1 MLAFALFMSVIVLSG
16 CSNLT
21 VLDPKGP
28 VAEQQANL
36 ILFSIGLMLFIVV
49 VVFVLFTVILVKYRE
64 RKSGPEYEP
73 PEIEGN
79 VFLEIVWTVIPII
92 ILIALAIPTVKTIY
106 ALEEPPE
113 ATAHKEPVVIH
124 ATSVDWKWV
133 FSYPEEDIETV
144 NYIHIPEDRPILFK
158 LASADSMGSFWIP
171 SLGGQ
176 EYTMSGM
183 MTELYLQA
191 DEPGE
196 YRGRNS
202 NFTGEGFTEQVFTV
216 TAQTEEEYA
225 EWVDEAQD
233 APELTQEKY
242 NELMLK
248 GHAEEMTFSS
258 THLQWVDHGMDAEYA
273 TRVRNGLPLDEYK
286 EGNSH
291 GSHGGHEGHDEHKD
305 HKDDESHD
313 SHEGHEN
320 HDEHSKSEDKGTH
333 SESH

>member
-1 MLAFALFMSVIVLSG
+1 MKSMLALGMILAAMVLSG

-36 ILFSIGLMLFIVV
+36 ILFSIGFMLFIVI
-49 VVFVLFTVILVKYRE
+49 VVFVLFTLILVKYRE

-73 PEIEGN
+73 PHIEGN
-79 VFLEIVWTVIPII
+79 VFLEIVWTIIPII
-92 ILIALAIPTVKTIY
+92 ILVVLAVPTVQTIM
-106 ALEEPPE
+106 ALEEAPE
-113 ATAHKEPVVIH
+113 ATSHKDPIVIH

-133 FSYPEEDIETV
+133 FSYPEENIETV
-144 NYIHIPEDRPILFK
+144 NYIHIPEDHPILFK

-183 MTELYLQA
+183 MNELYLQA
-191 DEPGE
+191 DVPGE
-196 YRGRNS
+196 YRGRNA
-202 NFTGEGFTEQVFTV
+202 NFTGEGFTEQTFTV
-216 TAQTEEEYA
+216 TAESQEEY
-225 EWVDEAQD
+225 EDWVAEAQD

-248 GHAEEMTFSS
+248 GHAEEMTFSE

-273 TRVRNGLPLDEYK
+273 TKVRNGESTDKDESSDMDHSDMNHDDDK
-286 EGNSH
+286 KDS
-291 GSHGGHEGHDEHKD
+291 EGH
-305 HKDDESHD
+305 SH
-313 SHEGHEN
+313 
-320 HDEHSKSEDKGTH
+320 
-333 SESH
+333 

>member
-1 MLAFALFMSVIVLSG
+1 MKSMLALSMFFAVMVLSG

-36 ILFSIGLMLFIVV
+36 ILFSIGFMLFIVV
-49 VVFVLFTVILVKYRE
+49 VVFVLFTLILVKYRE

-73 PEIEGN
+73 PHIEGN

-92 ILIALAIPTVKTIY
+92 ILVVLAIPTVQTIF
-106 ALEEPPE
+106 ALEEAPE
-113 ATAHKEPVVIH
+113 ATSHKDPIVIH

-133 FSYPEEDIETV
+133 FSYPEENIETV
-144 NYIHIPEDRPILFK
+144 NYLHIPEDHPILFK

-183 MTELYLQA
+183 MNELYLQA
-191 DEPGE
+191 DVPGE
-196 YRGRNS
+196 YRGRNA
-202 NFTGEGFTEQVFTV
+202 NFTGEGFTEQTFTV
-216 TAQTEEEYA
+216 TAESEEDYE
-225 EWVDEAQD
+225 EWVAEAQD

-248 GHAEEMTFSS
+248 GHVEEMTFSE

-273 TRVRNGLPLDEYK
+273 TKVRNGELNEEENLK
-286 EGNSH
+286 Q
-291 GSHGGHEGHDEHKD
+291 
-305 HKDDESHD
+305 DDDSHD
-313 SHEGHEN
+313 SHSDMN
-320 HDEHSKSEDKGTH
+320 HDDKKDSEEHSH
-333 SESH
+333 

>member
-1 MLAFALFMSVIVLSG
+1 MLAFVMFMSVFVLGG

-49 VVFVLFTVILVKYRE
+49 VVFVLFTLILVKYRE
-64 RKSGPEYEP
+64 RKSGPDYEP
-73 PEIEGN
+73 PDIEGST
-79 VFLEIVWTVIPII
+79 FLEIIWTVIPII

-176 EYTMSGM
+176 EYTMAGM

-202 NFTGEGFTEQVFTV
+202 NFTGEGFADQVFTV
-216 TAQTEEEYA
+216 TAETEEDYA
-225 EWVDEAQD
+225 EWVEEAQE

-248 GHAEEMTFSS
+248 GHADEMTFSS
-258 THLQWVDHGMDAEYA
+258 THLEWVNHAMDAEYA
-273 TRVRNGLPLDEYK
+273 TKVRNGLPLDED
-286 EGNSH
+286 NSH
-291 GSHGGHEGHDEHKD
+291 GSHEDHEDSEDED
-305 HKDDESHD
+305 HD
-313 SHEGHEN
+313 SHKGHGD
-320 HDEHSKSEDKGTH
+320 HDDHSKSEDKDTH

>member
-1 MLAFALFMSVIVLSG
+1 MKSMLALGLFLSVMVLSG

-36 ILFSIGLMLFIVV
+36 ILFSIGFMLFIVL
-49 VVFVLFTVILVKYRE
+49 VVFVLFTLILIKYRE

-73 PEIEGN
+73 PHIEGN

-92 ILIALAIPTVKTIY
+92 ILIALAIPTVQTIFS
-106 ALEEPPE
+106 LEKPPE
-113 ATAHKEPVVIH
+113 ATSHKDPVVIH

-133 FSYPEEDIETV
+133 FSYPDEDIETV

-196 YRGRNS
+196 YRGRNA
-202 NFTGEGFTEQVFTV
+202 NFTGEGFTEQTFTV
-216 TAQTEEEYA
+216 TAESEDDYEK
-225 EWVDEAQD
+225 WVDKAQE
-233 APELTQEKY
+233 APELTQKKY
-242 NELMLK
+242 NKLMLK
-248 GHAEEMTFSS
+248 GHTEEQTFSK
-258 THLQWVDHGMDAEYA
+258 THLQWVNHGMDAEYA
-273 TRVRNGLPLDEYK
+273 TKVRNGESTDE
-286 EGNSH
+286 
-291 GSHGGHEGHDEHKD
+291 
-305 HKDDESHD
+305 DESSEMDHSEMKHD
-313 SHEGHEN
+313 DSEKDSE
-320 HDEHSKSEDKGTH
+320 EHSH
-333 SESH
+333 